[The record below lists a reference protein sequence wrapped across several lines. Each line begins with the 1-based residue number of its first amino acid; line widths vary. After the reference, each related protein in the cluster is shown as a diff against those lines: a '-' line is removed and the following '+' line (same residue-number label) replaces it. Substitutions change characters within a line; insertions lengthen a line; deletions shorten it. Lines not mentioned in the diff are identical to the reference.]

1 MKEIIRSDEQRLFQ
15 KIGTSIAA
23 NIGAPQVLWAELRDF
38 AVTNCVRCQSG
49 LLRDVE
55 DFCFAVFDCLEP
67 NVPREEHEQ
76 RMIHVGAL
84 AVPLNL
90 RIADAG
96 RQLTASDN
104 AFLVKWNIVAGTSMV
119 AVRQPNPDVG
129 LILAPF
135 ASFDSELRQVDNPE
149 SVLAIWLYALYSTI
163 YASAFG
169 TIPAGVLGIA
179 SLGVGLA
186 AGENERMRK
195 CL

>member
-1 MKEIIRSDEQRLFQ
+1 MLHNICAEIEAKRND
-15 KIGTSIAA
+15 
-23 NIGAPQVLWAELRDF
+23 PQALWTRLRDF
-38 AVTNCVRCQSG
+38 AVANCKRSQSG
-49 LLRDVE
+49 LHRDVE

-67 NVPREEHEQ
+67 NVSWEEREQ

-90 RIADAG
+90 WIVDAG
-96 RQLTASDN
+96 RRLTARDN
-104 AFLVKWNIVAGTSMV
+104 AFLAKWNIVAGISMV

-129 LILAPF
+129 LILSPF

-149 SVLAIWLYALYSTI
+149 SVLAIWLYALYSTL

-169 TIPAGVLGIA
+169 TIPASVMGIA

-186 AGENERMRK
+186 AVGRRI
-195 CL
+195 L